1 MKKLDERGKA
11 FACELK
17 PTLKAEFECCSDVW
31 ELSASTTSTGRMA
44 TQSLFIG
51 KYRPH
56 KLMPEPCYKVIMST
70 RPTSTK
76 PDGVFTWLVDP
87 EDFGIT
93 SSKGGRPIEYG
104 DKAKEQA
111 KALRDDGLSIRKI
124 ADEMDCSTFTVQRL
138 LKP

>member
-1 MKKLDERGKA
+1 MKKLDEKGRA

-17 PTLKAEFECCSDVW
+17 PTLKAEFERCSDVW
-31 ELSASTTSTGRMA
+31 ELSASTSSTGRMG

-76 PDGVFTWLVDP
+76 PDGVLTWLIDP
-87 EDFGIT
+87 EDLGVT
-93 SSKGGRPIEYG
+93 SSKGGRPVKYG
-104 DKAKEQA
+104 DEAKARA
-111 KALRDDGLSIRKI
+111 KALRNDGFSIRNI
-124 ADEMDCSTFTVQRL
+124 AAQMDCSTFTVQRL
-138 LKP
+138 LK

>member
-1 MKKLDERGKA
+1 MKKLDEKGRA

-17 PTLKAEFECCSDVW
+17 PTLKAEFERCSDVW
-31 ELSASTTSTGRMA
+31 ELSASTTSTGRMG

-76 PDGVFTWLVDP
+76 PDGVNTWLVDP
-87 EDFGIT
+87 EDLGV
-93 SSKGGRPIEYG
+93 SSKGGRPVKYG
-104 DKAKEQA
+104 DEAKARA
-111 KALRDDGLSIRKI
+111 KALRNDGFSIRNI
-124 ADEMDCSTFTVQRL
+124 AAQMDCSTFTVQRL
-138 LKP
+138 LK

>member
-1 MKKLDERGKA
+1 MKKLDDKGRA

-17 PTLKAEFECCSDVW
+17 PTLKAEFERCSDVW
-31 ELSASTTSTGRMA
+31 ELSASTTSTGRMG

-76 PDGVFTWLVDP
+76 PDGVNTWLVDP
-87 EDFGIT
+87 EDLGV
-93 SSKGGRPIEYG
+93 SSKGGRPVKYG
-104 DKAKEQA
+104 DEAKARA
-111 KALRDDGLSIRKI
+111 KALRNDGFSIRNI
-124 ADEMDCSTFTVQRL
+124 ADQMDCSTFTVQRL
-138 LKP
+138 LK